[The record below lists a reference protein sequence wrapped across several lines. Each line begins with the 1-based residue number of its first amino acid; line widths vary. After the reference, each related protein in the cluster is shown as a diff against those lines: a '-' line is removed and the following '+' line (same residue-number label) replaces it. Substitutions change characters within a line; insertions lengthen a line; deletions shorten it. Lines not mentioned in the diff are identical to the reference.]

1 MLTGQKKL
9 VLYIFQLL
17 SIYFSHQSPKKL
29 ISSFGEIKLKNIGK
43 ALIEYMK
50 QLFTTGVKM
59 VQLEETTI
67 KSFSNVTEYVSFFRS
82 IFIKMLDI
90 VNNFR
95 E

>member
-1 MLTGQKKL
+1 
-9 VLYIFQLL
+9 
-17 SIYFSHQSPKKL
+17 
-29 ISSFGEIKLKNIGK
+29 
-43 ALIEYMK
+43 
-50 QLFTTGVKM
+50 M
-59 VQLEETTI
+59 VQLEEKTI